1 MDEMTDDYDKSVV
14 MPSSCVGQDHDPQQ
28 TTTVVRNEEEPNV
41 LSQLAG
47 ARLSTTNQH
56 LSITTAEQIQT
67 EGKCDSHR
75 DYEQVASV
83 PSISLDY
90 SPACDSNCDP
100 SQSVNEISPSD
111 HKSSE
116 SAEVYDQLK
125 LKVTNVRTT
134 SAEDTQALSQTD
146 VDDSNSC
153 SPRLH
158 SPIVSEIKIESTI
171 ADSSYGRTETYGKL
185 LPSIHLTK
193 LPVAILKAAT
203 SNNYEYVPAESLAE
217 ISQSSATNCQT
228 QYHVKSASIAV
239 HSKGSPA
246 SSADKTEI
254 ARVEVRMFAHF
265 M

>member
-1 MDEMTDDYDKSVV
+1 MDEKTDCHDKSIV
-14 MPSSCVGQDHDPQQ
+14 MPSSCVGRDCDPQQ
-28 TTTVVRNEEEPNV
+28 TTSVVENEE
-41 LSQLAG
+41 AK
-47 ARLSTTNQH
+47 LSTTNQH

-67 EGKCDSHR
+67 AGKCDSHR
-75 DYEQVASV
+75 DTSDYEQVASA
-83 PSISLDY
+83 PSISFDS
-90 SPACDSNCDP
+90 SPACDSKCDP
-100 SQSVNEISPSD
+100 CNSVNDLSPSD
-111 HKSSE
+111 HKPNE
-116 SAEVYDQLK
+116 STEVYDQLK

-134 SAEDTQALSQTD
+134 SAEDTQFFSQTD
-146 VDDSNSC
+146 VDDSNACAPS
-153 SPRLH
+153 LH
-158 SPIVSEIKIESTI
+158 SPVVSEIKIENTI

-203 SNNYEYVPAESLAE
+203 SNNYEYVPAESLAA

-239 HSKGSPA
+239 HSKGSSA

-254 ARVEVRMFAHF
+254 ARVEVRMSAKF